1 MTEQN
6 VNVILADDHPVVL
19 DGVKEIIKTMGWLNV
34 VGTAGNGK
42 DLLQLVRHTPVGLV
56 ILDINMPGSDG
67 IECTKQIKREFRS
80 VKVLVLTMYNDRGL
94 INEMINAGADGCIL
108 KSKGSSELREAI
120 SRVMD
125 GKSYFDFI
133 PDLKHESLHDSHTL
147 TEREIEVAKMIAKGR
162 SSIEISDTLFISEHT
177 VKTHRKNIFK
187 KLDIN
192 TSSQLVQFAVS
203 RGWI

>member
-1 MTEQN
+1 MTKETIT
-6 VNVILADDHPVVL
+6 VILADDHPVVL
-19 DGVKEIIKTMGWLNV
+19 DGVKEILKTMGWLNV
-34 VGTAGNGK
+34 VGTAGNGT
-42 DLLQLVRHTPVGLV
+42 DLLQLIRQTPVQLV

-67 IECTKQIKREFRS
+67 IECTKQIKKEFRFI
-80 VKVLVLTMYNDRGL
+80 KVLVLTMYNDRAL

-133 PDLKHESLHDSHTL
+133 PDLKHEPSHDSHTL

-162 SSIEISDTLFISEHT
+162 SSPEISDALFISDHT
-177 VKTHRKNIFK
+177 VKTHRKNIFR
-187 KLDIN
+187 KLNIN
-192 TSSQLVQFAVS
+192 TSSQLVQYALS
-203 RGWI
+203 RGWV